1 MIQDIKQLFFSFWMI
16 IISEGIESRD
26 LEWQGVRF
34 YPYDLAH
41 KQKQSL
47 LVIKTAGAKLMEEF
61 AGLG

>member
-1 MIQDIKQLFFSFWMI
+1 MI